1 MLTLADRGSVRGRR
15 GHAMETTTE
24 FTVLEQDR
32 RAAVEVVA
40 AALRTA
46 GHHVH
51 VGADRVTATC
61 GSRFLTALLGALVH
75 PAREYRR
82 YELDVASRAGRTVL
96 TLRHA
101 AHGTAVA
108 GGAIGIAR
116 KRESWRRTSGVVEGS
131 LQDAGL
137 LRGRTDRV
145 DTSGIPLG
153 GR

>member
-1 MLTLADRGSVRGRR
+1 MLTLAGRGSVRERR

-24 FTVLEQDR
+24 FTVLEHDR
-32 RAAVEVVA
+32 RAAVEAVTA
-40 AALRTA
+40 GLRGA

-51 VGADRVTATC
+51 AEADRITATC

-82 YELDVASRAGRTVL
+82 YELDVASAAGRTVL
-96 TLRHA
+96 TLRHT

-116 KRESWRRTSGVVEGS
+116 KRESWRRTSGVVEGA
-131 LQDAGL
+131 LQGAGL

-153 GR
+153 DR